1 MANHFIYSEWDYFA
15 NLAGTELPVTT
26 VETLA
31 SKLSSN
37 HINISVNSAIEET
50 GRWENAVETISR

>member
-1 MANHFIYSEWDYFA
+1 MANHCIYSEWDYFA

-31 SKLSSN
+31 SKLSTN